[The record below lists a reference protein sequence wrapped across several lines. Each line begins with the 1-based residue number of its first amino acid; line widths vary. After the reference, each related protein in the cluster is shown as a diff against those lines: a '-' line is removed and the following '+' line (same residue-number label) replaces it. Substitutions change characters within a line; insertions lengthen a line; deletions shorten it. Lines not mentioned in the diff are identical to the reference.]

1 MIKDSA
7 QLKLES
13 SILFWKMDS
22 YTVFGFA
29 WVKIVP
35 KEPVLLPVFNLGQ
48 KNSLWYDFD
57 QSKLWWKLSHG
68 YCAHKFYQD
77 FLFVNDTFKLFSE
90 EVEKNSFTCNLILP
104 MIPSHEKACQI

>member
-1 MIKDSA
+1 
-7 QLKLES
+7 
-13 SILFWKMDS
+13 MDS
-22 YTVFGFA
+22 YTEFGFA

-48 KNSLWYDFD
+48 KNSLWYDLDFD
-57 QSKLWWKLSHG
+57 QSKLWSKLSNS

-77 FLFVNDTFKLFSE
+77 FLFTFKIFSE
-90 EVEKNSFTCNLILP
+90 EVEKNYFTCNLILP